1 MVKKKKGKK
10 QSMTKIGVWSFA
22 IGMILAAI
30 IAVFST
36 TETPAWVL
44 GVLAVLGLL
53 VGFMNVT
60 KEESVP
66 FLVAS
71 LAFLVSFQSLAA
83 TLSIL
88 TFGVLAKQIATFFH
102 LLSVFIAP
110 AAAIVAVIALYHIA
124 RD

>member
-1 MVKKKKGKK
+1 MAKKKKNKK
-10 QSMTKIGVWSFA
+10 RLMTKVGIWAFV
-22 IGMILAAI
+22 IGMILAVI
-30 IAVFST
+30 ISIFST
-36 TETPAWVL
+36 TDTPAWVL
-44 GVLAVLGLL
+44 GVLAILGLI
-53 VGFMNVT
+53 VGFLNVT

-83 TLSIL
+83 TLSII
-88 TFGVLAKQIATFFH
+88 TFGVIAKQIAAFFQ

-110 AAAIVAVIALYHIA
+110 AAAIVAVIALYHIS